1 MLKGKYI
8 AFFDPDDKVENNLYA
23 ELIHAIEDKKNR
35 FGFMWLFYIPHSSDT
50 HTEFQTIPCHATYG
64 LYSKESKNRNE

>member
-1 MLKGKYI
+1 ML
-8 AFFDPDDKVENNLYA
+8 FFDPDDKVENNLYA

-50 HTEFQTIPCHATYG
+50 HTKFQTIPMPCNLWT
-64 LYSKESKNRNE
+64 LFKRIQE